1 MRLKFLFLLSLVF
14 AFSCSQK
21 HESSQ
26 IEVDPGFSSYISAYT
41 SGVVSASGSIKIML
55 IEPKTDVKIGDRLE
69 EGIFDFDPQVE
80 GVAYWTSS
88 QSIEFK
94 PADRFKSGE
103 VYKVSFDLAKIQEVP
118 SEFEKLDFSFNVIN
132 QNLFVSFDGISN
144 TDDEK
149 IQYLKGT
156 VRTSDETNNQSLIQC
171 LSAKQNGKKL
181 PIEWEHPESGK
192 THAFKVKNVARAV
205 NESYVT
211 LSWDGDA
218 IQADVEGE
226 KEIRIPPLGEFAL
239 VQVNT
244 ISSPGVY
251 FSIQFSDKLNKNQNL
266 DGLVYLKSGKGLRLS
281 INDNEIKAYPT
292 DELSTNESITID
304 RTITNHKGQQ
314 LQNTYVRNVH
324 FTKEKPS
331 LEILGTGVIMP
342 SGKGVNFPFKAINL
356 KAVNLRI
363 VRIFEKNVP
372 QFLQQNQLNGKS
384 NLTRVGRIVY
394 DGTLDLVASE
404 AIDYGQWNNFSVD
417 ISNLIDAEPGAIY
430 RVMMSFER
438 YQSLYP
444 CAGDE
449 ALEKPFKRRDNNFD
463 DGDGYFNEY
472 YSWFEEDYSW
482 NDRSNPCKTGYYM
495 NSDHFIS
502 ANVLASDFGLIA
514 KEAAGNKYNV
524 VVTDLRSAEALR
536 GVDIEVHDYQNNIIA
551 KGKTNGDGVVQLDA
565 EHKGYLIVATKGKHK
580 GYLRVDNGSALEVS
594 LYEIGGKKIE
604 KGVKGFLYGERGVWR
619 PGDTIHLSFMLED
632 KENTL
637 PENHP
642 VVVEL
647 FDPQGKLYDKKVS
660 TVGVEGL
667 YAFALKTNSKD
678 KTGQWQVKATVG
690 NSTFHKSLKIETV
703 KPNRI
708 NIELNNEPILSSTKK
723 VHKELTAMWLYGAP
737 GANLKV
743 SSELELTNLKTTF
756 DKFKGYQFDDRSK
769 SFYQNNLKLAE
780 GKTNAEGKAT
790 LNFNVEEPNNA
801 PGMLKVNFRTKVFE
815 QGGDFS
821 QDFQSAKYSPYR
833 SYVGVKLPASNNWLN
848 ALNTK
853 EKHAIN
859 IAAVDEFGKPQTKEV
874 TIELYRMRWSWW
886 WEGSG
891 ESELS
896 RYINR
901 QSSNLIKTDNFTV
914 ENGKSVYNLSFPIP
928 GWGQYLIRVID
939 KESGHSTSQSFY
951 GRYPGWYS
959 NGNDEGS
966 DAATM
971 LNVTLDKDDYLVG
984 ETAEIR
990 VPSGGIGNVYISI
1003 EKGDKILKQFWA
1015 KADKNNTVI
1024 QLPITEEMAPNV
1036 YASVFLLQ
1044 PHAQKEN
1051 SLPIRMYG
1059 IAPIR
1064 VTNPKTKLT
1073 PELKAPVA
1081 IRPESEYKVTV
1092 SEKEG
1097 KAMAYTLAVVDEGLL
1112 SLTRFKTPNP
1122 WDAFYAKEALLVNSW
1137 DMYKYVM
1144 SAETGKM
1151 AAMLSIGGDEA
1162 LSFKED
1168 AEANRFKPVV
1178 RFIGPFYLKANE
1190 SATHK
1195 LHMPNYIGAVRV
1207 MAVAGLD
1214 GAYGSAQ
1221 KEIKVKQPL
1230 MVLTTLPRVLGP
1242 SEKMRIPINVI
1253 STDDRIK
1260 NATVKVS
1267 SNNLLKNKDSESK
1280 SVVFDGVGDQTIF
1293 FDFEVARQLGV
1304 AKFKVEV
1311 TSGKETAFEEIEI
1324 LVRPPNP
1331 EISKSN
1337 TVNLEA
1343 GKNWSADYKAV
1354 GIKGTNKNSLTI
1366 SKLPDLDLEKHLQYL
1381 IRYPHGCIEQTTS
1394 SVFPQLYLGSLT
1406 QLSATQKESVD
1417 NNITAALNRYRQ
1429 FQTTSGGF
1437 TYWPGNGSY
1446 PSEWG
1451 TNYAGH
1457 FMVEAKLK
1465 GYTLPSGMLDSW
1477 IKYQKQ
1483 TTSKWSRDN
1492 YNEYGRRGA
1501 DLNQAYRLYTL
1512 ALAGSPDL
1520 GAMNRLKNDAK
1531 LSNAA
1536 SWRLC
1541 AAYAIVGRK
1550 DVAEEMSKRS
1560 LVVESYREMAYTYG
1574 STVRDMAMILETLN
1588 YLKDSKRGVDM
1599 VNDICVELNKGWHS
1613 TQTRSYALLAIAKF
1627 IGVGDFKKTFEFEA
1641 IINGKTHKVNSNE
1654 AIYTFEIDKSA
1665 ELSGTISVVNSS
1677 DQMLFVSLSQSGV
1690 PLESEHVNVEDDL
1703 KMQIVYRDMKG
1714 NPISVESLKQG
1725 TDFKALVTISHPGT
1739 RSAYQ
1744 EMALNQIFPS
1754 GWQIVNTRVGDAGD
1768 ELVSSTDF
1776 KYQDIR
1782 DDRVY
1787 TYFDLSRGKSKTF
1800 EILLNATFAG
1810 KFYQPAV
1817 FCAPMYDESIQAAK
1831 PGRWVEVV
1839 ASEK

>member
-1 MRLKFLFLLSLVF
+1 MRLKALFLLSLFCAV
-14 AFSCSQK
+14 SCSDK
-21 HESSQ
+21 KPSSAQ
-26 IEVDPGFSSYISAYT
+26 IAVDPGFSSYISAYT
-41 SGVVSASGSIKIML
+41 SGVVSATGSVKIML
-55 IEPKTDVKIGDRLE
+55 VEPNTNAKVGDKLE
-69 EGIFDFDPQVE
+69 EGVFEFEPKIE
-80 GVAYWTSS
+80 GLAYWTSS

-94 PADRFKSGE
+94 PADAFQSGIRYE
-103 VYKVSFDLAKIQEVP
+103 ATFHLNKIQETP
-118 SEFEKLDFSFNVIN
+118 SDFSELKFGFNIIT

-149 IQYLKGT
+149 KQVLKGT
-156 VRTSDETNNQSLIQC
+156 VRTSDFTNNQDLTKCLI
-171 LSAKQNGKKL
+171 AKQNGKNL
-181 PIEWEHPESGK
+181 DILWHHPESGK
-192 THAFKVKNVARAV
+192 THTFAVQNVVRAEK
-205 NESYVT
+205 ESYVT
-211 LSWDGDA
+211 LEWEGEA
-218 IQADVEGE
+218 IGAEIEDE
-226 KEIRIPPLGEFAL
+226 KEIRIPPLGEFTL
-239 VQVNT
+239 VQIKTVRT
-244 ISSPGVY
+244 PGIY
-251 FSIQFSDKLNKNQNL
+251 FSIQFSDKLSKSQNL
-266 DGLVYLKSGKGLRLS
+266 EGLVFLKSGKSLKLS
-281 INDNEIKAYPT
+281 IHDNEIKAYPK
-292 DELSTNESITID
+292 DDLSVNESITVNKSI
-304 RTITNHKGQQ
+304 INHKGQQ
-314 LQNTYVRNVH
+314 LQNTYVRNVY
-324 FTKEKPS
+324 FTREKPD
-331 LEILGTGVIMP
+331 LELLGTGVIMP
-342 SGKGVNFPFKAINL
+342 SGKGINFPFKAINL

-363 VRIFEKNVP
+363 IRIFEKNVP
-372 QFLQQNQLNGKS
+372 QFLQQNQFNGKS

-394 DGTLDLVASE
+394 DGTLDLVASK
-404 AIDYGQWNNFSVD
+404 AIDYGEWNNFSVD
-417 ISNLIDAEPGAIY
+417 LSNLINTEPGAIY

-438 YQSLYP
+438 YQSMYP
-444 CAGDE
+444 CAKTDD
-449 ALEKPFKRRDNNFD
+449 LEKPFKRQKNNFD
-463 DGDGYFNEY
+463 DADGYYNEY
-472 YSWFEEDYSW
+472 YGWYNEDYRW
-482 NDRSNPCKTGYYM
+482 NERENPCKTAYYM
-495 NSDHFIS
+495 NGDHFIS
-502 ANVLASDFGLIA
+502 ANILASDFGIIA
-514 KEAAGNKYNV
+514 KEAAGNNYNV
-524 VVTDLRSAEALR
+524 ILTDLRTAEALR
-536 GVDIEVHDYQNNIIA
+536 GIEVEVHDYQNNIVA
-551 KGKTNGDGVVQLDA
+551 RGKTNSDGVVQLSA
-565 EHKGYLIVATKGKHK
+565 EHKGYLIVAKSGNQR

-632 KENTL
+632 KEKTL
-637 PENHP
+637 PDNHP

-647 FDPQGKLYDKKVS
+647 YDPQGKLYTKKVS
-660 TVGVEGL
+660 TSGVKGL

-708 NIELNNEPILSSTKK
+708 NIELNKQAILSSSKK
-723 VHKELTAMWLYGAP
+723 VTKELTAMWLYGAP

-756 DKFKGYQFDDRSK
+756 DKYNGYQFDDRSK
-769 SFYQNNLKLAE
+769 SYYQNNLQLAE
-780 GKTNAEGKAT
+780 GKTNAEGKANLT
-790 LNFNVEEPNNA
+790 FNVETPENA
-801 PGMLKVNFRTKVFE
+801 PGMLKVNFRTKVYE

-833 SYVGVKLPASNNWLN
+833 SYVGVKLPSSNNWLN

-853 EKHAIN
+853 EKHAIS
-859 IAAVDEFGKPQTKEV
+859 IAAVDENGKALSKEV
-874 TIELYRMRWSWW
+874 RVELYRMRWSWW
-886 WEGSG
+886 WENSG
-891 ESELS
+891 EGELT

-901 QSSNLIKTDNFTV
+901 RSSNLIQTEKFAVT
-914 ENGKSVYNLSFPIP
+914 NGKGVYNLSFPSP

-939 KESGHSTSQSFY
+939 EESGHSSSQTFY

-959 NGNDEGS
+959 SSSDEGS

-971 LNVTLDKDDYLVG
+971 LNVTTDKEDYLVG
-984 ETAEIR
+984 EEAEIR

-1015 KADKNNTVI
+1015 KAEENNTVVT
-1024 QLPITEEMAPNV
+1024 LPITDDMAPNV

-1044 PHAQKEN
+1044 PHAQTDN
-1051 SLPIRMYG
+1051 SLPMRMYG
-1059 IAPIR
+1059 IVPIR

-1073 PELKAPVA
+1073 PEISAPSA
-1081 IRPESEYKVTV
+1081 IRPESDYEITV
-1092 SEKEG
+1092 SEKSG

-1112 SLTRFKTPNP
+1112 SLTRFKTPYP
-1122 WDAFYAKEALLVNSW
+1122 WDAFYSKEALLVNSW

-1144 SAETGKM
+1144 NAEIGKM

-1162 LSFKED
+1162 LEFKED

-1178 RFIGPFYLKANE
+1178 RFIGPFYLGANDQT
-1190 SATHK
+1190 THK

-1207 MAVAGLD
+1207 MAVAGLN
-1214 GAYGSAQ
+1214 GAYGSSD

-1242 SEKMRIPINVI
+1242 SEKLRIPINVI
-1253 STDDRIK
+1253 VTDGNIK
-1260 NATVKVS
+1260 NATVKVT
-1267 SNNLLKNKDSESK
+1267 SNNLLQNKDSESK
-1280 SVVFDGVGDQTIF
+1280 TVSFTGAGDKTVF

-1311 TSGKETAFEEIEI
+1311 SSGKESAFEEIEV

-1343 GKNWSADYKAV
+1343 GKTWTADYKAV

-1406 QLSATQKESVD
+1406 QLSNAQKESID
-1417 NNITAALNRYRQ
+1417 NNISAALNRYRQ
-1429 FQTTSGGF
+1429 FQTNSGGF
-1437 TYWPGNGSY
+1437 TYWPGNGDY
-1446 PSEWG
+1446 PTEWG

-1465 GYTLPSGMLDSW
+1465 GYTLPAGMLAAW

-1483 TTSKWSRDN
+1483 ASSKWDRGN

-1512 ALAGSPDL
+1512 ALAEAPDL

-1531 LSNAA
+1531 LSTAA
-1536 SWRLC
+1536 AWRLC
-1541 AAYAIVGRK
+1541 AAYAIIGRK
-1550 DVAEEMSKRS
+1550 DIAEEMSK
-1560 LVVESYREMAYTYG
+1560 LPLQVTPYREMAYTYG
-1574 STVRDMAMILETLN
+1574 SSVRDMAMILETLN
-1588 YLKDSKRGVDM
+1588 YLNDNKRGIEM
-1599 VNDICVELNKGWHS
+1599 VSDICKELNKGWHS

-1627 IGVGDFKKTFEFEA
+1627 MGLGDFKKTFEFEA
-1641 IINGKTHKVNSNE
+1641 VINGETKKINSDE
-1654 AIYTFEIDKSA
+1654 AIYTFEIDKKN
-1665 ELSGTISVVNSS
+1665 ELSGSIKVSNPS

-1690 PLESEHVNVEDDL
+1690 PLESNSVNVEDDL
-1703 KMQIVYRDMKG
+1703 RMSIVYRDMKG
-1714 NPISVESLKQG
+1714 NPISVQSLKQG
-1725 TDFKALVTISHPGT
+1725 TDFKALVTVSHPGT
-1739 RSAYQ
+1739 RSSYQ

-1754 GWQIVNTRVGDAGD
+1754 GWQIVNTRVADAGNGVARNT
-1768 ELVSSTDF
+1768 EF
-1776 KYQDIR
+1776 KFQDIR

-1810 KFYQPAV
+1810 KYYQPAV
-1817 FCAPMYDESIQAAK
+1817 FCAPMYDESIQATK

-1839 ASEK
+1839 AE